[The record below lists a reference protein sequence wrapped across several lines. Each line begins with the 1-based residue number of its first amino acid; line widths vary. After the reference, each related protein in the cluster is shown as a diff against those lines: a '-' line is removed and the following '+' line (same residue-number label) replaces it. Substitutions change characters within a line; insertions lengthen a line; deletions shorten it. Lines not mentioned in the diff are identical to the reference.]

1 MADMSDEE
9 ARVSVG
15 PKPKNKLS
23 TVLSEA
29 DRSSALGSIKSKG
42 ELKSCMNCGGTN
54 LSMPPISVDAS
65 VVAYR
70 AAQKYYCKDCGYEG
84 APIVFRDFSTFEKF
98 YNSKRLKYNMGV
110 EQQEADYLLS
120 SSFADETRRK
130 SPFVAAVASF
140 FIPGFG
146 QAYAGAKT
154 KAWFFFIAAVLLYLL
169 SFVSMIS
176 SNYEFASYFSAAIVL
191 VMLFSSI
198 DAYITARKLNKGL
211 KDDS

>member
-1 MADMSDEE
+1 MPEE
-9 ARVSVG
+9 ELVSMG
-15 PKPKNKLS
+15 PKPKNKLP
-23 TVLSEA
+23 TVLSEG
-29 DRSSALGSIKSKG
+29 DRSSALGSIAGKG

-54 LSMPPISVDAS
+54 LTMPPISVDAS

-70 AAQKYYCKDCGYEG
+70 ATQKYYCKDCGYEG

-98 YNSKRLKYNMGV
+98 YNSKRQKYNMGV
-110 EQQEADYLLS
+110 DQQEADYLLS

-154 KAWFFFIAAVLLYLL
+154 KAWVFFIAAVLLYVL
-169 SFVSMIS
+169 SFVSMITFQD
-176 SNYEFASYFSAAIVL
+176 ELISYLPVALILLMV
-191 VMLFSSI
+191 FSSI
-198 DAYITARKLNKGL
+198 DAYLTARRLNTRL
-211 KDDS
+211 KHDP